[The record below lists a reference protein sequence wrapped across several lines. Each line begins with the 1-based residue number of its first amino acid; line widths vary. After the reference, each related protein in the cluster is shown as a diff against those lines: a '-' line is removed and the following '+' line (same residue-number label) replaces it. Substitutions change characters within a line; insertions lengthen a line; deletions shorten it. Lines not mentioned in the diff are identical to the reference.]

1 MIFCIIFA
9 LFVVDSHYSRYTT
22 LMDKRH
28 LCALFRERLA
38 QILASETKGVAGF
51 LRDTGVDRSALSQF
65 LDPSIDRLPRAETLR
80 RIGEARGVSVDWLLG
95 LENAPEGRQQVAPSF
110 QIEEADDPRRSPLHA
125 WHREAE
131 GQKLRY
137 VPSTLPDMLQ
147 LSDAE
152 SAVTPRQ
159 PREENVLDGVLQ
171 DDLDIEIA
179 MPVQTVQDLA
189 TQSGLW
195 RGACPEQCARQL
207 EHMAAI
213 CDARFPTLRLHL
225 YDGQANYSSP
235 FTVFGRQRVALYI
248 GEAYLV
254 LTGREQISAFTARFD
269 ALVRAALVSP
279 DQTGALMR
287 RLARTG
293 EWAE

>member
-1 MIFCIIFA
+1 
-9 LFVVDSHYSRYTT
+9 
-22 LMDKRH
+22 MDKRQ
-28 LCALFRERLA
+28 LCALFRDRLA
-38 QILASETKGVAGF
+38 QLLAAETKGVAGF
-51 LRDTGVDRSALSQF
+51 LRDTGMDRSALSQF

-110 QIEEADDPRRSPLHA
+110 QIEQADDPRRSPLHA

-137 VPSTLPDMLQ
+137 VPSTLPDTLQ
-147 LSDAE
+147 LSDTPEAD
-152 SAVTPRQ
+152 APTPRQ
-159 PREENVLDGVLQ
+159 PREENVLDGVIRN
-171 DDLDIEIA
+171 DLDIEIA
-179 MPVQTVQDLA
+179 MPVQTLQDLA

-195 RGACPEQCARQL
+195 RGACPAECARQL
-207 EHMAAI
+207 EHMAET
-213 CDARFPTLRLHL
+213 CDARFPALRLHL

-254 LTGREQISAFTARFD
+254 LTGREQIAAFTARFD

-279 DQTGALMR
+279 DRTGALLR
-287 RLARTG
+287 RLADTG
-293 EWAE
+293 EWAG